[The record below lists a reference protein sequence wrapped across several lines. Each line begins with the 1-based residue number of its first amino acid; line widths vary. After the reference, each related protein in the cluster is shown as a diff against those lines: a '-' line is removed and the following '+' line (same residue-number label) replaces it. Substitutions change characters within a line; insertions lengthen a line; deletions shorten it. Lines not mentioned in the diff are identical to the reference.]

1 MEEDK
6 VIVAKLVNEEIIVG
20 EHDGSVNEVTT
31 IILNP
36 VRYQVRGNEV
46 FLTPFFGNPEAIVVL
61 KERFLYMY
69 EITDANLVKKYKDM
83 VNKSSIKLVNKD
95 VILAS

>member
-20 EHDGSVNEVTT
+20 EHDGSVNEVTS

-36 VRYQVRGNEV
+36 VRYQVRDNQV
-46 FLTPFFGNPEAIVVL
+46 FLTPFFGNPEAIVIL

-69 EITDANLVKKYKDM
+69 EVTDTNLIKKYRDL
-83 VNKSSIKLVNKD
+83 VNKSAIKLVD
-95 VILAS
+95 SGIVLAS

>member
-1 MEEDK
+1 MEDK
-6 VIVAKLVNEEIIVG
+6 IIVAKLVNEEIIVG
-20 EHDGSVNEVTT
+20 ENECFSGNEVTT

-83 VNKSSIKLVNKD
+83 VSKSSIKLVNKD
-95 VILAS
+95 IILAS